1 MYSRLPAMASRDFRI
16 FWIGQFV
23 SLIGTWMQNTVQP
36 YLAYQLTGQPLYLGL
51 IGFASTI
58 PTLFLTLPAGVIVER
73 LNKRRVV
80 IAMQAIMAAQALAMG
95 TLALTGQL
103 TIWHIFAL
111 ALVLGA
117 ANAVEITA
125 RQVMMPEL
133 VDKDQLPNALALNA
147 TGFNLARVSGPILA
161 APFLL
166 LVQDGGEGWA
176 FLANGASY
184 LVVIASLLLIS
195 DKRHAPKLSQ
205 PSSGVRAFLDGQDY
219 VRNSSVVSLLIVTS
233 AVIGLFGF
241 TAAQQIPVFARDV
254 LAVAGEDE
262 AAVASRNSAMVA
274 ALGVGALAASVILTW
289 FSTYKRKGLLMTF
302 GQFGFGLALIASAF
316 SRSIVFSVV
325 CLTLTG
331 WGQVT
336 ALNLTNQIIQITVP
350 PSLRSRVFSTYLW
363 ALQGVTPFGS
373 LLMGWVA
380 QHYGAPAAV
389 TISGA
394 ACLAVPVLINLRT
407 NRLRAFE
414 A

>member
-1 MYSRLPAMASRDFRI
+1 MSSRDFRI

-80 IAMQAIMAAQALAMG
+80 IAMQAIMAVQAFAMG
-95 TLALTGQL
+95 ALALTGQL

-111 ALVLGA
+111 SLVLGA

-133 VDKDQLPNALALNA
+133 VDKEQLPNALALNA

-166 LVQDGGEGWA
+166 LVQGGGEGWA

-184 LVVIASLLLIS
+184 LVVIASLFFIS
-195 DKRHAPKLSQ
+195 DKRHAPKEAQSI
-205 PSSGVRAFLDGQDY
+205 SGVRAFLDGQDY
-219 VRNSSVVSLLIVTS
+219 IRNSNVVSLLIVTS
-233 AVIGLFGF
+233 AVIGFFGF

-254 LAVAGEDE
+254 LAVAGEGE

-274 ALGVGALAASVILTW
+274 SLGVGALAASVILTW
-289 FSTYKRKGLLMTF
+289 FSTYKRKGLLMTL

-316 SRSIVFSVV
+316 SRSIIFSVI
-325 CLTLTG
+325 CLALTG

-373 LLMGWVA
+373 LLMGWLA
-380 QHYGAPAAV
+380 QHYGAPTAV
-389 TISGA
+389 LISGA

-407 NRLRAFE
+407 NKLRAFE